1 MNIIISIYDNERRRI
16 VILEEITI
24 QTDKALDRS
33 RLIADV
39 IY

>member
-24 QTDKALDRS
+24 QTDKTLDRS